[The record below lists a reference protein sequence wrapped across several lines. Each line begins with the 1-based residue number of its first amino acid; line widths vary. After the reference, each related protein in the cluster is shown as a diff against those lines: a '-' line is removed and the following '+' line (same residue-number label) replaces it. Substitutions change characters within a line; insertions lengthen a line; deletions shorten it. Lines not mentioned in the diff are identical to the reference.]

1 MVTQQNA
8 ATSEELSTNA
18 VELSAQAE
26 QLQEIISFFKIG
38 QPEHDF
44 RTCRKQPNNPQTQ
57 SGIFRL
63 MLKEV
68 LLLSWM
74 SQIVRTMSLNGFNR

>member
-26 QLQEIISFFKIG
+26 QLKEIISFFKTGAANSNLKTVREIKNTEQAIVETEPEIKKG
-38 QPEHDF
+38 VVIHLDQPDISDDDF
-44 RTCRKQPNNPQTQ
+44 ER
-57 SGIFRL
+57 F
-63 MLKEV
+63 
-68 LLLSWM
+68 
-74 SQIVRTMSLNGFNR
+74 